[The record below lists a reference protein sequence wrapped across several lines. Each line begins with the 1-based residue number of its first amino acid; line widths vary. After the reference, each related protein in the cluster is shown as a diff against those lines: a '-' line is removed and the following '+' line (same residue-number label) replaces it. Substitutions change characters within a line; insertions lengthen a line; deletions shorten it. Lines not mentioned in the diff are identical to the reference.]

1 MRIDLVEFAQYLKTL
16 NRSPRTIEAYVRDLI
31 TLDGEELNDDLVRR
45 YLTSIRKYAP
55 ATRSRKL
62 SALRLLLRFY
72 RYSYDLP
79 SVKVPDNR
87 REYKIITPEEFRKKI
102 QGLRDECSKAYRPQL
117 CWKQVC
123 VLKFL
128 YYYGL
133 RASELNTLDVSG
145 DVLIVKRKGGKIQH
159 LPILPEVRLCLR
171 YLPFTLTRQRIYQI
185 VKKAFGV
192 SPHHLRAS
200 ALTRIGRTSPTAAT
214 ILAGHSSP
222 RTTMRYFQPDL
233 SDIEDAIRR
242 SIHEG
247 KEVQAKTSDT

>member
-79 SVKVPDNR
+79 SVKIPDNR
-87 REYKIITPEEFRKKI
+87 RDYKIITPEEFHADIKDLPPRQRCI
-102 QGLRDECSKAYRPQL
+102 
-117 CWKQVC
+117 
-123 VLKFL
+123 LKFL

-133 RASELNTLDVSG
+133 RVSELNTLQVEEDTLTVQ
-145 DVLIVKRKGGKIQH
+145 RKGGKVQR
-159 LPILPEVRLCLR
+159 LPVLPEVRPCLQF
-171 YLPFTLTRQRIYQI
+171 LPFNLTRQRIYQI
-185 VKKAFGV
+185 VKKTFNV

-200 ALTRIGRTSPTAAT
+200 ALTRIGRISPALAT
-214 ILAGHSSP
+214 LLAGHSSP